1 MDPLSALSVA
11 TAVVAFVDFG
21 AKLATRSFEIA
32 NSRTGQPPTV
42 VKLRGS
48 ATELASIA
56 GVAHGRTREFV
67 ASYRDHAHADAFARL
82 EEECHEVE
90 RKLAAAL
97 KKLTAVPKNKWTV
110 GGSRAWVAFRSIWDD
125 KEMDEWQAKLDRIRS
140 QVKMHVLMC
149 IWEESQKTSERARGV
164 EQGVGDVL
172 SIVRRMEG
180 TMSVLHAEFTK
191 QAQEEAQRLKDMG
204 SMASSPAPKPAAAA
218 ATSTPG
224 LALDATSQNPT
235 AQQIANKILEGLRF
249 EGMTA
254 RAERIPTAYP
264 ETFQWLFSKQE
275 NFKDWLRLPGTGL
288 FWITGKPAS
297 GKSTLMKYISTHS
310 SLRSYLS
317 AWADG
322 AELLIAS
329 IYFWGPGSLL
339 YQLLSARP
347 HLCNVVT
354 PGRYSLLELAGTGV
368 KLPEWEWAELME
380 SLNRLAAAIQ
390 GRSRLAL
397 FVDGLD
403 EYLGDQEGL
412 VKFLKRLQQD
422 YGLKLC
428 VSSRPWN
435 VFSDE
440 FEFSPSLRM
449 EDLTKPD
456 IDIYIQGSLGTNLAI
471 QQLQRLEPASIAELL
486 EAIRSRA
493 QGVFLWV
500 VLVVE
505 QLRITVRDNPRLSEV
520 WKVFNSLP
528 SDLEQLYE
536 AIESKLDAQ
545 QQQEASKLYQLVM
558 VWKRLWS
565 SQVEATFI
573 WLAVNCIDPTEQVS
587 YPDKEKEPLI
597 LPLVT
602 RLLSGHTK
610 GILQIFA
617 PASAA
622 SSIPPKIDF
631 LHRTAF
637 DWLRIKHNWSRIC
650 AQGPPDYQPV
660 LVLIAVLVSHL
671 RAARDVSGT
680 SRIPP
685 WIMRHNCV
693 IRIFKFAREID
704 DTPAARAQLVTILD
718 RMETSNL
725 LRLLNVKNVAEDT
738 GLTPADLELNGNL
751 ATWAALL
758 DCLPYLEGK
767 FGDGLPPLEEQ
778 PAHTRP
784 PSQTAYSLT
793 IPSPPILL
801 PTLDFPP
808 LNPNPPTSSFGSPLS
823 TTTLSACVLGTRAR
837 ELIAPSDEEP
847 LRLRR
852 LDDWDISRRLDTLAF
867 LLQHCRL
874 RTTDS
879 LWLQVYALGEQYKN
893 DKVHFKRHYW
903 SLVRHMLSRPEDI
916 GSWVHRSYRQRGV

>member
-32 NSRTGQPPTV
+32 SSRTGQPPTV
-42 VKLRGS
+42 VKLHES

-56 GVAHGRTREFV
+56 GAAHGRTREFV
-67 ASYRDHAHADAFARL
+67 ASYRDHPHADSFARL

-90 RKLAAAL
+90 RKLGAAL
-97 KKLTAVPKNKWTV
+97 DKLTAVPRKKWIM
-110 GGSRAWVAFRSIWDD
+110 GGSQAWVAVRSLWSDG
-125 KEMDEWQAKLDRIRS
+125 EMDELQAKLDRIRS

-149 IWEESQKTSERARGV
+149 IWEESQKTSERAKGV

-191 QAQEEAQRLKDMG
+191 QAQEDQDPI
-204 SMASSPAPKPAAAA
+204 SSSESPIFKQAA
-218 ATSTPG
+218 ATATSP
-224 LALDATSQNPT
+224 LALDATSQNPSVE
-235 AQQIANKILEGLRF
+235 QIANKILEGLRF
-249 EGMTA
+249 EGMTT

-264 ETFQWLFSKQE
+264 ETFQWLFSRQE
-275 NFKDWLRLPGTGL
+275 NFKDWLRLPDTGV

-297 GKSTLMKYISTHS
+297 GKSTLMKYISTHQ
-310 SLRSYLS
+310 SLRSYLH
-317 AWADG
+317 AWAG
-322 AELLIAS
+322 EAELLIAS
-329 IYFWGPGSLL
+329 IYFWGPGSRIQKSRDGLLRSLL
-339 YQLLSARP
+339 YQLLSVRP
-347 HLCNVVT
+347 DLCNVVT

-368 KLPEWEWAELME
+368 KLPDWEWAELME

-390 GRSRLAL
+390 GQSRLAL

-440 FEFSPSLRM
+440 FQFSPSLRM

-456 IDIYIQGSLGTNLAI
+456 IDIYIQGSLGSNLAI

-505 QLRITVRDNPRLSEV
+505 QLRITVRDNPRLPEV
-520 WKVFNSLP
+520 WKVFDSLP

-558 VWKRLWS
+558 VWKRMWS

-573 WLAVNCIDPTEQVS
+573 WLAVNCLDPTEPVA
-587 YPDKEKEPLI
+587 YPDRDKEPLI

-617 PASAA
+617 PAAA
-622 SSIPPKIDF
+622 TSSIPPKIDF

-637 DWLRIKHNWSRIC
+637 DWLRIRHNWTRIC
-650 AQGPPDYQPV
+650 AQGPADYQPV
-660 LVLIAVLVSHL
+660 LVLIAVLVS
-671 RAARDVSGT
+671 
-680 SRIPP
+680 
-685 WIMRHNCV
+685 
-693 IRIFKFAREID
+693 
-704 DTPAARAQLVTILD
+704 
-718 RMETSNL
+718 
-725 LRLLNVKNVAEDT
+725 
-738 GLTPADLELNGNL
+738 
-751 ATWAALL
+751 
-758 DCLPYLEGK
+758 
-767 FGDGLPPLEEQ
+767 
-778 PAHTRP
+778 
-784 PSQTAYSLT
+784 
-793 IPSPPILL
+793 
-801 PTLDFPP
+801 
-808 LNPNPPTSSFGSPLS
+808 
-823 TTTLSACVLGTRAR
+823 
-837 ELIAPSDEEP
+837 
-847 LRLRR
+847 
-852 LDDWDISRRLDTLAF
+852 
-867 LLQHCRL
+867 
-874 RTTDS
+874 
-879 LWLQVYALGEQYKN
+879 
-893 DKVHFKRHYW
+893 
-903 SLVRHMLSRPEDI
+903 
-916 GSWVHRSYRQRGV
+916 